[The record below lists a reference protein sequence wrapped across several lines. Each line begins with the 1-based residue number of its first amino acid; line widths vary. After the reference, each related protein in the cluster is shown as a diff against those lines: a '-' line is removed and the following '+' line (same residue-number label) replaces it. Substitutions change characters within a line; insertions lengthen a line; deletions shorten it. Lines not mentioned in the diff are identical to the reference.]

1 MNPERLIFN
10 DTPAFIPVPVA
21 FQHRKV
27 EVILW
32 PLDEDAA
39 PAKPQHPHG
48 LIFST
53 DTAAR
58 LTMQRLVR
66 GMNCMPTVCVDTNI
80 WIYALSVPN
89 RNVSK
94 HQIAQSS
101 IQTAGKITLTPQI
114 INELGFA
121 LRRKHTWTDDDLRP
135 MFSHCWK
142 LQLHIPPA
150 LAPQRLELRSTLTLS
165 YWDSLIV
172 AAALKQVVIP

>member
-1 MNPERLIFN
+1 MR
-10 DTPAFIPVPVA
+10 TPRPP
-21 FQHRKV
+21 Q
-27 EVILW
+27 
-32 PLDEDAA
+32 
-39 PAKPQHPHG
+39 PQHPHG

-58 LTMQRLVR
+58 LTMQRHVR

-89 RNVSK
+89 TGDASK

-135 MFSHCWK
+135 MFTHLLGSCT
-142 LQLHIPPA
+142 LHIPSSDWHLNA
-150 LAPQRLELRSTLTLS
+150 LELRSILSLS

-172 AAALKQVVIP
+172 AAALEAGCHTLISEDMQHQQQIDGLRIINPFK